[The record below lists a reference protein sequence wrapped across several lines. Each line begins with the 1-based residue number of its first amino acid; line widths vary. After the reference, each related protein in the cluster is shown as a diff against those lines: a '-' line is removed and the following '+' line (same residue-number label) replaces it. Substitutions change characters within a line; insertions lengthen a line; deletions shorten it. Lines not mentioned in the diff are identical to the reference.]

1 MTPNDAPRRTRR
13 WGMVL
18 LLLALGGGLGLVVRA
33 VWLVVLLWS
42 LVFWIVAVLWA
53 VAVAVVLA
61 VAGARGGVC

>member
-1 MTPNDAPRRTRR
+1 
-13 WGMVL
+13 MVL

>member
-1 MTPNDAPRRTRR
+1 
-13 WGMVL
+13 MVL
-18 LLLALGGGLGLVVRA
+18 LILAGGLGLVARA

-61 VAGARGGVC
+61 LAGARGGVC